1 MKEKLHIN
9 SSDIDIKVILTTI
22 PGILL
27 NSDESKLKILKEIIK
42 TQRLKRSSYIKKMI
56 PAI

>member
-27 NSDESKLKILKEIIK
+27 NTDETKLKILKEIIK